1 MTEKKIL
8 ILPFLFLFVVSPI
21 IAQNSFEEHRNIVL
35 QRQTDTRKQIEN
47 LEGQIANYRERLDY
61 AAERE
66 DQMYNQYEELTRLI
80 TLQEEKLRQMRNE
93 QRDIRR
99 EITLVEENIVRLEN
113 RLENL
118 IEEYKSTLT
127 YIYKYGRTNDIA
139 LLLTSTSINQLLVRS
154 YYLSRFDAHRKEQA
168 DEIKNTQQVLRT
180 EKIDLEQAQ
189 VRNRDALTSIEREA
203 RELENREKQ
212 LEENIQLLRRDRRN
226 FENQLAIFE
235 NQRNELNEALDQLM
249 SEEAALR
256 AAEEERQRRL
266 AQAKLIED
274 EDERR
279 AAIARYST
287 PILRESRVSDDE
299 LSAFS
304 ADFASQRGQLPW
316 PIEDGVITER
326 FGERVHPVFGTRT
339 NNPGVNIAASPNSS
353 VRVVNDG
360 YVYDIRTIQGF
371 GDVILVNHGTYNTAY
386 GNLSSIYVRRNQVL
400 QKGDVVGLSGDSDS
414 PQGEVLF
421 FLIRDGSQN
430 VDPEIWLQR
439 PLP

>member
-1 MTEKKIL
+1 MTAKPLL
-8 ILPFLFLFVVSPI
+8 ILPLLFLFLVTPLF
-21 IAQNSFEEHRNIVL
+21 AQSSIDERRNILL
-35 QRQTDTRKQIEN
+35 QRQSDTRSQIEN
-47 LEGQIANYRERLDY
+47 LERQIANYRERVDY

-66 DQMYNQYEELTRLI
+66 DQMYRQYEELTRMI

-99 EITLVEENIVRLEN
+99 EITLVEENIIRLEN
-113 RLENL
+113 RLDDL

-127 YIYKYGRTNDIA
+127 YVYKYGRTNDLA
-139 LLLTSTSINQLLVRS
+139 LLLSSTSINQLLVRS
-154 YYLSRFDAHRKEQA
+154 YYLSRFDSHRRAQA
-168 DEIKNTQQVLRT
+168 DEIRETQQNLRE
-180 EKIDLEQAQ
+180 EKIELEEAQ
-189 VRNRDALTSIEREA
+189 ERNTEALASIQREA
-203 RELENREKQ
+203 GELDRREKQ
-212 LEENIQLLRRDRRN
+212 LEENIELLRRDRRN
-226 FENQLAIFE
+226 FEDQLTRFE
-235 NQRNELNEALDQLM
+235 NQRNELNEALDELM
-249 SEEAALR
+249 AEEKFLR
-256 AAEEERQRRL
+256 EAEEERQRRL

-274 EDERR
+274 EEERR

-287 PILRESRVSDDE
+287 PILRESRVSDEE

-304 ADFASQRGQLPW
+304 DNFASQRGQLPW
-316 PIEDGVITER
+316 PVDDGVITER

-371 GDVILVNHGTYNTAY
+371 GDVILVNHGSYNTAY

-400 QKGDVVGLSGDSDS
+400 QKGDVVGLSGDNDS

-430 VDPEIWLQR
+430 VDPELWLQR